1 MMARLAATWLRRRD
15 RSIGLLPPRREAL
28 RADGILC
35 IAGRIAARPE
45 LLSPKPYLD
54 RKNPATT
61 QRRLGEKRR

>member
-61 QRRLGEKRR
+61 